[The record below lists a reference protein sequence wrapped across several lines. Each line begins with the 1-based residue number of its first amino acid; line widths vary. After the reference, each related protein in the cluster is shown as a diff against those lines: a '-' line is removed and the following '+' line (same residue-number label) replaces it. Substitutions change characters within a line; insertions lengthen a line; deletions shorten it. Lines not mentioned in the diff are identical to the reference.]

1 MKKRILGLDTGTNS
15 LGWAVV
21 DRDEYNNYQLIKR
34 GDLIFQEGVKIE
46 KGTETSKASDRTKH
60 RALRKQY
67 FRRRLRKIEVLKVL
81 VKYNLCPYLSNEQ
94 LHEWH
99 IHKIYPK
106 SDDFMLWQR
115 TNDNEDKNPYY
126 YRHLCLHK
134 KLDRNVIEDRYI
146 LGRALYHLAQRRGFL
161 SNRLDNSEDQNEKG
175 AVKVGI
181 TELTKE
187 MEKSGCEYLAD
198 YFYKMYSDPDNH
210 ERLRKRYT
218 DREEHYEKEF
228 YAICKM
234 QNLSDELVDELNKAI
249 YFQRPLRS
257 QRQGVGKC
265 TFEPRKPRCADSH
278 PDYEE
283 FRMLCFINNIKVQG
297 PYDLQLRSLNTDEK
311 EKIRHCFYRKSKPNF
326 SFEDIAKILAGRNN
340 YQYFK
345 DKGDK
350 AYKFN
355 YRMTQ
360 GVPGCPVTAQLIK
373 IFGNDWK
380 NAIAESYLRMKTK
393 KGQKSVDNVVNDVWN
408 VLSSFSSKDKLKDWA
423 ANNLQLDDNTAEA
436 FSKIK
441 LSHNFAALSL
451 KAIHKILP
459 FLQKGMIYSHAVE
472 MANIPS
478 IVGYQV
484 WNDDEKR
491 NFIVENVEVFLEDK
505 DQPTK
510 DFCIKGFLQDNFD
523 LKPGITDKLY
533 HPSMIDVYQDAKKVN
548 GIYQLGSPRTNAIRN
563 PMAMRSLHEIRKVI
577 NQLLKEKIID
587 NNTEV
592 HVEYARELND
602 ANKRKAIAAY
612 QLSQD
617 KKHKKYAEEIVKLFK
632 EEKGQT
638 ITPNKNDILKFQ
650 LWEEQGHLCL
660 YTGKQIGIEDF
671 LGNNPKFDIEHTIP
685 RSVGGDFTL
694 ENLTL
699 CESKFNREVKGAQLP
714 SQLSNYQDILSR
726 IEKWK
731 EQYISLTKQIDK
743 CTTFSG
749 MAKDNKDKIIQRRHY
764 LQIERNYWRGKYER
778 FTMTEV
784 PEGFSLRQGAGIGL
798 ISKYAGLYLK
808 SLFHDSNDRHKSN
821 VFTVKGTTTAEFRK
835 MWGLQDNYEKKSR
848 NNHCHHCIDA
858 ITIACIGKYEYSK
871 MAEYYHKEEL
881 YDEGKGIKP
890 QFKKPWK
897 TFTQDVLSLGNN
909 LIVVHSTPDN
919 MPKKAKKYIKTKQGK
934 LLTQGDCARGSLH
947 NETYYGAIE
956 KDGEIK
962 YVIRR
967 PINSFEKETDL
978 NSIVDDTV
986 KDIIMAA
993 VQGKNFKEAINQP
1006 IYMNTEKGILIKKVR
1021 CYASG
1026 VTKPLSIRTM
1036 RNLSQKDY
1044 KQNYHVTNDV
1054 NYCMAIY
1061 EGLVKNKIKRDFE
1074 IVNNLEASEY
1084 FKKSTDRNDFPYLL
1098 PTTSLKHNFPFKS
1111 LIKIGTLVLLYE
1123 KDQNEIN
1130 FDNLKDIN
1138 KRLYKVTGLS
1148 SMTVHGSNYG
1158 VINIR
1163 YHQEARQAKD
1173 LKSKNGTFVNGE
1185 DYRPSITILH
1195 TQFNALVEGFD
1206 FKINILG
1213 EIEPINR

>member
-187 MEKSGCEYLAD
+187 MEKSGCVYLAD

-393 KGQKSVDNVVNDVWN
+393 KGQKTVDNVVNDVWN

-459 FLQKGMIYSHAVE
+459 FLQKGMIYS
-472 MANIPS
+472 
-478 IVGYQV
+478 
-484 WNDDEKR
+484 
-491 NFIVENVEVFLEDK
+491 
-505 DQPTK
+505 
-510 DFCIKGFLQDNFD
+510 
-523 LKPGITDKLY
+523 
-533 HPSMIDVYQDAKKVN
+533 
-548 GIYQLGSPRTNAIRN
+548 
-563 PMAMRSLHEIRKVI
+563 
-577 NQLLKEKIID
+577 
-587 NNTEV
+587 
-592 HVEYARELND
+592 
-602 ANKRKAIAAY
+602 
-612 QLSQD
+612 
-617 KKHKKYAEEIVKLFK
+617 
-632 EEKGQT
+632 
-638 ITPNKNDILKFQ
+638 
-650 LWEEQGHLCL
+650 
-660 YTGKQIGIEDF
+660 
-671 LGNNPKFDIEHTIP
+671 
-685 RSVGGDFTL
+685 
-694 ENLTL
+694 
-699 CESKFNREVKGAQLP
+699 
-714 SQLSNYQDILSR
+714 
-726 IEKWK
+726 
-731 EQYISLTKQIDK
+731 
-743 CTTFSG
+743 
-749 MAKDNKDKIIQRRHY
+749 
-764 LQIERNYWRGKYER
+764 
-778 FTMTEV
+778 
-784 PEGFSLRQGAGIGL
+784 
-798 ISKYAGLYLK
+798 
-808 SLFHDSNDRHKSN
+808 
-821 VFTVKGTTTAEFRK
+821 
-835 MWGLQDNYEKKSR
+835 
-848 NNHCHHCIDA
+848 
-858 ITIACIGKYEYSK
+858 
-871 MAEYYHKEEL
+871 
-881 YDEGKGIKP
+881 
-890 QFKKPWK
+890 
-897 TFTQDVLSLGNN
+897 
-909 LIVVHSTPDN
+909 
-919 MPKKAKKYIKTKQGK
+919 
-934 LLTQGDCARGSLH
+934 
-947 NETYYGAIE
+947 
-956 KDGEIK
+956 
-962 YVIRR
+962 
-967 PINSFEKETDL
+967 
-978 NSIVDDTV
+978 
-986 KDIIMAA
+986 
-993 VQGKNFKEAINQP
+993 
-1006 IYMNTEKGILIKKVR
+1006 
-1021 CYASG
+1021 
-1026 VTKPLSIRTM
+1026 
-1036 RNLSQKDY
+1036 
-1044 KQNYHVTNDV
+1044 
-1054 NYCMAIY
+1054 
-1061 EGLVKNKIKRDFE
+1061 
-1074 IVNNLEASEY
+1074 
-1084 FKKSTDRNDFPYLL
+1084 
-1098 PTTSLKHNFPFKS
+1098 
-1111 LIKIGTLVLLYE
+1111 
-1123 KDQNEIN
+1123 
-1130 FDNLKDIN
+1130 
-1138 KRLYKVTGLS
+1138 
-1148 SMTVHGSNYG
+1148 
-1158 VINIR
+1158 
-1163 YHQEARQAKD
+1163 
-1173 LKSKNGTFVNGE
+1173 
-1185 DYRPSITILH
+1185 
-1195 TQFNALVEGFD
+1195 
-1206 FKINILG
+1206 
-1213 EIEPINR
+1213 

>member
-21 DRDEYNNYQLIKR
+21 DRDENNNYQLIKR

-46 KGTETSKASDRTKH
+46 KGIESSKAADRTQH

-81 VKYNLCPYLSNEQ
+81 VRHNLCPYLSDEQ

-115 TNDNEDKNPYY
+115 TNDNEEKNPYY

-134 KLDRNVIEDRYI
+134 KLDENVIEDRYI

-161 SNRLDNSEDQNEKG
+161 SNRLDSSEDQNEKG

-181 TELTKE
+181 KELTKE
-187 MEKSGCEYLAD
+187 MEESGCEYLAD
-198 YFYKMYSDPDNH
+198 YFYKMYSDPYNH
-210 ERLRKRYT
+210 ERLRNRYT

-228 YAICKM
+228 HAICKM
-234 QNLSDELVDELNKAI
+234 QNLSNELVDELNKAI
-249 YFQRPLRS
+249 YFQRPLKS

-283 FRMLCFINNIKVQG
+283 FRMLSFINNIKVQG
-297 PYDLQLRSLNTDEK
+297 PYDLELRSLTTDEK
-311 EKIRHCFYRKSKPNF
+311 NKIRHCFYRISKTNF
-326 SFEDIAKILAGRNN
+326 TFEDIAKALAGRNN
-340 YQYFK
+340 YQWYK
-345 DKGDK
+345 DKGEK

-360 GVPGCPVTAQLIK
+360 GVSGCPVTAQLIK
-373 IFGNDWK
+373 IFGDEWK
-380 NAIAESYLRMKTK
+380 TTIAESYLRMETK
-393 KGQKSVDNVVNDVWN
+393 NGQKTVDNVVNDVWN
-408 VLSSFSSKDKLKDWA
+408 VLYSFPSKDKLKDWA
-423 ANNLQLDDNTAEA
+423 TNNLQLNDNTAEA

-451 KAIHKILP
+451 KAIHKIIP
-459 FLQKGMIYSHAVE
+459 FLRKGMIYSHAVE

-478 IVGYQV
+478 IVGYQL
-484 WNDDEKR
+484 WNNDEKR
-491 NFIVENVEVFLEDK
+491 NFIIENVEVFLEDK

-523 LKPGITDKLY
+523 LEPGAADKLY
-533 HPSMIDVYQDAKKVN
+533 HPSMIDVYQDAQKVN

-577 NQLLKEKIID
+577 NQLLREKIID

-592 HVEYARELND
+592 HVEYARELNN

-612 QLSQD
+612 QLTQD
-617 KKHKKYAEEIVKLFK
+617 KKHKNYAEEMVKLFK
-632 EEKGQT
+632 EETGQT

-650 LWEEQGHLCL
+650 LWDEQGHLCL
-660 YTGKQIGIEDF
+660 YTGKQIGITDF
-671 LGNNPKFDIEHTIP
+671 LGDNPRFDIEHTIP

-699 CESKFNREVKGAQLP
+699 CDSKFNRDIKEAQIP
-714 SQLSNYQDILSR
+714 SQLSNYQDILPR

-731 EQYISLTKQIDK
+731 EQYINLTKQIDK

-749 MAKDNKDKIIQRRHY
+749 MAKENKDRIIQKRYY
-764 LQIERNYWRGKYER
+764 LQMEQKYWRGKYER

-835 MWGLQDNYEKKSR
+835 MWGLQDDYEKKSR
-848 NNHCHHCIDA
+848 DNHCHHCIDA
-858 ITIACIGKYEYSK
+858 ITIACMGKYEYSK

-881 YDEGKGIKP
+881 YDEGKDIKP
-890 QFKKPWK
+890 QFKKPWP
-897 TFTQDVLSLGNN
+897 TFTKDVLSLENN

-934 LLTQGDCARGSLH
+934 VLAQGDCARGSLH

-962 YVIRR
+962 YVIRKI
-967 PINSFEKETDL
+967 INSEAFKESDIE
-978 NSIVDDTV
+978 NIVDQEVKSKVKTV
-986 KDIIMAA
+986 FS
-993 VQGKNFKEAINQP
+993 GKNFNEAKAQP
-1006 IYMNTEKGILIKKVR
+1006 IYMNKEKGILIKKVR
-1021 CYASG
+1021 CYASKNLKPFPLKNQRDIS
-1026 VTKPLSIRTM
+1026 TKH
-1036 RNLSQKDY
+1036 Y
-1044 KQNYHVTNDV
+1044 KSTYNVSNNGNYI
-1054 NYCMAIY
+1054 MAIY
-1061 EGLVKNKIKRDFE
+1061 EQIIKNKQKREFELVKNI
-1074 IVNNLEASEY
+1074 EAANF
-1084 FKKSTDRNDFPYLL
+1084 FKKSMNREEYPSIIPKSSKSMY
-1098 PTTSLKHNFPFKS
+1098 PLKYC
-1111 LIKIGTLVLLYE
+1111 LKIGMAVILYE
-1123 KDQNEIN
+1123 HSVLEIN
-1130 FDNLKDIN
+1130 FNKKDELL
-1138 KRLYKVTGLS
+1138 KRLYYITRLNFS
-1148 SMTVHGSNYG
+1148 SGYG
-1158 VINIR
+1158 VITMKHN
-1163 YHQEARQAKD
+1163 QEAKQSKD
-1173 LKSKNGTFVNGE
+1173 CPEKKGIYKVDEL
-1185 DYRPSITILH
+1185 YRPVIVYRH
-1195 TQFNALVEGFD
+1195 TQFQALVEGYD
-1206 FKINILG
+1206 FHINILG
-1213 EIEPINR
+1213 EIEPINK